1 MAVCGMHVKALPL
14 QLNMFRDC
22 YGSQV
27 NMATTGIVAFTH
39 LSKRPAKSEISIWS
53 LSSESKKTML
63 SHWSWITSCCMLLRL
78 QEPVTWIKN
87 SKLARLVACIK
98 KNMATISSPN
108 IYTADALQCSPL
120 HVSNTLL
127 CFVEPEIWKFETSCP
142 KIDEESVM
150 TALLSPHIMSA
161 RRLSLVTSHTYN
173 PLEKTRLVWRAKM
186 ISIRA

>member
-1 MAVCGMHVKALPL
+1 MAVCGIHVKALPL

-22 YGSQV
+22 YSSQV

-127 CFVEPEIWKFETSCP
+127 CFVEPEIWKFETSCRE
-142 KIDEESVM
+142 IDEELVM
-150 TALLSPHIMSA
+150 TALLLSPHISC
-161 RRLSLVTSHTYN
+161 RRVACLYWHRKHTIRSKKLVLSGT
-173 PLEKTRLVWRAKM
+173 PKWFP
-186 ISIRA
+186 